1 MAITPDEYFAVHLDA
16 DYWNKQDEAK
26 RKAALAMA
34 EQIVMSQ
41 LPACITKNDTV
52 CRAIYEQ
59 AVFLLRNHSA
69 QTSGKV
75 VSSQTIGEL
84 SQSFTLI
91 NSNGRANIAPNAQL
105 FIDMARRAMPR
116 TIKVCRG

>member
-1 MAITPDEYFAVHLDA
+1 MAITPDEYFALHLDA
-16 DYWNKQDEAK
+16 DYWNKQEETK
-26 RKAALAMA
+26 RAAALAMA

-59 AVFLLRNHSA
+59 AVFLLRNHES

-75 VSSQTIGEL
+75 VSSQTVGEL

-91 NSNGRANIAPNAQL
+91 NANGKANIAPDAQL

-116 TIKVCRG
+116 TVKVRRG

>member
-59 AVFLLRNHSA
+59 AVFLLRRLPARWSPRR
-69 QTSGKV
+69 QSG
-75 VSSQTIGEL
+75 SSH
-84 SQSFTLI
+84 
-91 NSNGRANIAPNAQL
+91 
-105 FIDMARRAMPR
+105 
-116 TIKVCRG
+116 